1 MANCIIAQSG
11 GPTSVINSSVVG
23 LIDANKDLKIFD
35 KVYAGLNGIEGILN
49 GNIIELSSFSD
60 EEINSFRYTPSSGLG
75 SCRYKMKK
83 LEESTEEYDKL
94 LEILKAMQQ
103 DIKGLKESQE
113 RLENK
118 IDGVVEQTA
127 DLLEFRTQITD
138 TVQQIKIDVEAIKK
152 DVTNV
157 EVITA
162 SNWADIAK
170 LKAVK

>member
-1 MANCIIAQSG
+1 ME
-11 GPTSVINSSVVG
+11 
-23 LIDANKDLKIFD
+23 K
-35 KVYAGLNGIEGILN
+35 
-49 GNIIELSSFSD
+49 
-60 EEINSFRYTPSSGLG
+60 EI
-75 SCRYKMKK
+75 
-83 LEESTEEYDKL
+83 

-127 DLLEFRTQITD
+127 DLLEFRTKITD

-162 SNWADIAK
+162 SNWAATAK

>member
-1 MANCIIAQSG
+1 ME
-11 GPTSVINSSVVG
+11 
-23 LIDANKDLKIFD
+23 K
-35 KVYAGLNGIEGILN
+35 
-49 GNIIELSSFSD
+49 
-60 EEINSFRYTPSSGLG
+60 EI
-75 SCRYKMKK
+75 
-83 LEESTEEYDKL
+83 

-127 DLLEFRTQITD
+127 DLLEFRTKITD
-138 TVQQIKIDVEAIKK
+138 TVKQIKIDVEAIKK

>member
-1 MANCIIAQSG
+1 ME
-11 GPTSVINSSVVG
+11 
-23 LIDANKDLKIFD
+23 K
-35 KVYAGLNGIEGILN
+35 
-49 GNIIELSSFSD
+49 
-60 EEINSFRYTPSSGLG
+60 EI
-75 SCRYKMKK
+75 
-83 LEESTEEYDKL
+83 

-127 DLLEFRTQITD
+127 DLLEFRTKIID

>member
-1 MANCIIAQSG
+1 ME
-11 GPTSVINSSVVG
+11 
-23 LIDANKDLKIFD
+23 K
-35 KVYAGLNGIEGILN
+35 
-49 GNIIELSSFSD
+49 
-60 EEINSFRYTPSSGLG
+60 EI
-75 SCRYKMKK
+75 
-83 LEESTEEYDKL
+83 

-127 DLLEFRTQITD
+127 DLLEFRTKITD

-162 SNWADIAK
+162 SNWSDIAK

>member
-1 MANCIIAQSG
+1 ME
-11 GPTSVINSSVVG
+11 
-23 LIDANKDLKIFD
+23 K
-35 KVYAGLNGIEGILN
+35 
-49 GNIIELSSFSD
+49 
-60 EEINSFRYTPSSGLG
+60 EI
-75 SCRYKMKK
+75 
-83 LEESTEEYDKL
+83 

-127 DLLEFRTQITD
+127 DLLEFRTKITD
-138 TVQQIKIDVEAIKK
+138 AVQQIKTDVEMIKK

-170 LKAVK
+170 LKAIK

>member
-1 MANCIIAQSG
+1 ME
-11 GPTSVINSSVVG
+11 
-23 LIDANKDLKIFD
+23 K
-35 KVYAGLNGIEGILN
+35 
-49 GNIIELSSFSD
+49 
-60 EEINSFRYTPSSGLG
+60 EI
-75 SCRYKMKK
+75 
-83 LEESTEEYDKL
+83 

-127 DLLEFRTQITD
+127 DLLEFRTKITD
-138 TVQQIKIDVEAIKK
+138 TVQQIKSDVEAIKK

>member
-1 MANCIIAQSG
+1 ME
-11 GPTSVINSSVVG
+11 
-23 LIDANKDLKIFD
+23 K
-35 KVYAGLNGIEGILN
+35 
-49 GNIIELSSFSD
+49 
-60 EEINSFRYTPSSGLG
+60 EI
-75 SCRYKMKK
+75 
-83 LEESTEEYDKL
+83 

-113 RLENK
+113 RLEKK

-127 DLLEFRTQITD
+127 DLLEFRTKITD